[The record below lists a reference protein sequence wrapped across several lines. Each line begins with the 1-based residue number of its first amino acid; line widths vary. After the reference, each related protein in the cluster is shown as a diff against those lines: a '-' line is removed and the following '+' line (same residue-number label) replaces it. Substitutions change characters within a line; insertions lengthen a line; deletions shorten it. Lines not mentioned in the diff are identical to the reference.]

1 MGEEIYEEC
10 DRKGRVAPGTTIY
23 NQLYDLKGYSLDERR
38 TTKGIVILKPLRLDV
53 KVKGL
58 QSGIPAVTNPQD
70 KKTSD
75 KEKIL

>member
-1 MGEEIYEEC
+1 M
-10 DRKGRVAPGTTIY
+10 
-23 NQLYDLKGYSLDERR
+23 KGYSLDGRR
-38 TTKGIVILKPLRLDV
+38 TTKGIVIMKPLRLDV